1 MWILKLF
8 LLLVI
13 EDICVSICKYSCLFL
28 CYSLIQIFKKVQ
40 SSSWFI
46 SWLYFWCTSSLCTI
60 DTKVHNTK
68 YKEVYH
74 FSLEDV
80 QQSWQVAILGR
91 SSVQMDDIKV
101 NGGAR
106 QYTGSTEHLPPEL
119 MNLYEH
125 WHRTEAYQSKMI
137 KQWTNKH
144 LLQTHNR
151 GWLTSLVDSE
161 DTE

>member
-13 EDICVSICKYSCLFL
+13 EDICISICKYSCLFL

-68 YKEVYH
+68 YKG
-74 FSLEDV
+74 FT
-80 QQSWQVAILGR
+80 ILALKT
-91 SSVQMDDIKV
+91 SSNPDRWLYW
-101 NGGAR
+101 GGAVFR
-106 QYTGSTEHLPPEL
+106 WMTSKSMEEPGNTQAPQNICLLNWWICMNIGTGLKQIKAINDKTVNKQVSPP
-119 MNLYEH
+119 N
-125 WHRTEAYQSKMI
+125 
-137 KQWTNKH
+137 
-144 LLQTHNR
+144 
-151 GWLTSLVDSE
+151 
-161 DTE
+161 